1 MKRLLIILICIWATN
16 VVSAQNADQ
25 RIADLI
31 NAEDWFALDEE
42 YPRIKDSVQTD
53 FLRPM
58 AEAMLYLHFNQPQD
72 AITAIKQLLSNHQ
85 EQISSSTT
93 LNFAILLLQTMGET
107 GRYAEAA
114 DGFKSLAEQLP
125 EVGSIAAMY
134 KHYNVLRD
142 FPPMAIDRPKR
153 DVVVPFQLQEYKA
166 KKREAWMRE
175 GKRKFKGYHITVPV
189 TIHGIERQ
197 FVFDAGAGAT
207 FITEKTARELG
218 LMILPDTIALNGT
231 QKGMRAFI
239 DSLSVGGIVCRNMV
253 VYVGLPNALDS
264 IADGFEAA
272 LGLDFIKAVGETQIL
287 FDQREI
293 LFPAN
298 PSTHNAA
305 HNVCLAPD
313 LVMLAQ
319 KDGKRLLLGF
329 DSGCTTAELYDDY
342 YQKFRAEVDA
352 IAIKD
357 TVTTGSYGNVA
368 NVEIKLL
375 PNVTF
380 NVGGSAVTLDEMEL
394 YPPTDNW
401 LYTHDG
407 RMGMALI
414 RLFRKTTINLNDMY
428 IKFE

>member
-1 MKRLLIILICIWATN
+1 MKRLFIIIICFWATT

-42 YPRIKDSVQTD
+42 YPRLKDFVQTD
-53 FLRPM
+53 YLKPM
-58 AEAMLYLHFNQPQD
+58 AEAMLAMHFNRPQEAIV
-72 AITAIKQLLSNHQ
+72 AITQLLNDHQ
-85 EQISSSTT
+85 EKIGSSTT
-93 LNFAILLLQTMGET
+93 LNFVILMLQTMGET

-114 DGFKSLAEQLP
+114 DGLKSLAEQLP
-125 EVGSIAAMY
+125 EVNSIATIY
-134 KHYNVLRD
+134 KKYNALRD
-142 FPPMAIDRPKR
+142 FPPMEIDRPQQ
-153 DVVVPFQLQEYKA
+153 DVSIPFQLQEYKA
-166 KKREAWMRE
+166 KKRETWMRE
-175 GKRKFKGYHITVPV
+175 GKRKFKGYHMTVPA

-207 FITEKTARELG
+207 FLTEKTARELG
-218 LMILPDTIALNGT
+218 LKILPDTIALNGT
-231 QKGMRAFI
+231 QKGMMAFI
-239 DSLSVGGIVCRNMV
+239 DSLSVGSIVCHNMV

-287 FDQREI
+287 FDQRKI
-293 LFPAN
+293 VFPVN
-298 PSTHNAA
+298 SSVHNTE
-305 HNVCLAPD
+305 HNLCLAPD
-313 LVMLAQ
+313 LVMRAE

-329 DSGCTTAELYDDY
+329 DSGCTSAELYDSY
-342 YQKFRAEVDA
+342 YQKFCAEVDA
-352 IAIKD
+352 VAIKD
-357 TVTTGSYGNVA
+357 TVTTGSYGNVV

-414 RLFRKTTINLNDMY
+414 RLFRKTTMNLNDMH
-428 IKFE
+428 IEFE

>member
-1 MKRLLIILICIWATN
+1 M
-16 VVSAQNADQ
+16 
-25 RIADLI
+25 
-31 NAEDWFALDEE
+31 
-42 YPRIKDSVQTD
+42 
-53 FLRPM
+53 
-58 AEAMLYLHFNQPQD
+58 
-72 AITAIKQLLSNHQ
+72 
-85 EQISSSTT
+85 
-93 LNFAILLLQTMGET
+93 
-107 GRYAEAA
+107 
-114 DGFKSLAEQLP
+114 
-125 EVGSIAAMY
+125 
-134 KHYNVLRD
+134 
-142 FPPMAIDRPKR
+142 
-153 DVVVPFQLQEYKA
+153 VPFQLQEYKA

-375 PNVTF
+375 PSISF
-380 NVGGSAVTLDEMEL
+380 NVGGSAVTIDEMEL
-394 YPPTDNW
+394 YPPTGDR

-407 RMGMALI
+407 RMGMSLV